1 MGMSNSP
8 TPLFDKP
15 FAQKK
20 EEAVGKY
27 PLPPHWQTPSPS
39 HPFGTL
45 RYIIFTTLCLCA
57 YGQLNLESLWA
68 TLKLDRNEGDPRA
81 WKEGQHRMCDQ
92 LNNVLVLV

>member
-1 MGMSNSP
+1 MMPNSP
-8 TPLFDKP
+8 IPHLDRP
-15 FAQKK
+15 FAKK
-20 EEAVGKY
+20 KVEMVEKY
-27 PLPPHWQTPSPS
+27 PLPTHWQTPSLSRPLGS
-39 HPFGTL
+39 L